1 MDILKRR
8 SLVTGC
14 YLVPGLIPLEDIHQS
29 SLTKRTFRVT
39 PLSCDLPYFP
49 MDILGWSDSS
59 KASDCPTI
67 QEIEILSELTDE

>member
-14 YLVPGLIPLEDIHQS
+14 YLVEGLIPLEDIHQS

-39 PLSCDLPYFP
+39 ELSCDLPYFP
-49 MDILGWSDSS
+49 MDIL
-59 KASDCPTI
+59 
-67 QEIEILSELTDE
+67 